1 METELVD
8 GKLLKMNSREL
19 SIINNLFKGRQDV
32 FAIRWEKNTK
42 AGYTPAYIY
51 DPYQYRLH
59 KNNGGTFS
67 NFPDKT
73 YKPLTSD
80 ELIKHLN
87 GNQFIGIYPLL
98 KDYTSWFLVADFDK
112 RDWKEQ
118 CLSFI
123 EACISNGIPAYL
135 ERSRSGNGG
144 HVWIFFEENL
154 PAVKTRKLFISIL
167 QKCGAF
173 SVFDKGSSF
182 DRIFPN
188 QNYLSGKGL
197 GNLIALPL
205 NGMALKNDNSCFIDT
220 ENFTPFD
227 NQYSFLQSVQK
238 LSTANFNSLYKE
250 ISDSPKRNKEL
261 LLQST
266 SEELNIQLSNQ
277 LSFNR
282 NGLTPP
288 IVNFL
293 KDKLNFANP
302 EFFIKIKQNRST
314 YKTERYFNFVEE
326 QDNIITIPRGM
337 TGSFLKFCKQASIA
351 YNFKDKRNK
360 LPTINYDCNIEL
372 RAHQKDALAS
382 VSKKDF
388 GVIVAPP
395 GSGKTVIGLKL
406 ISDRKQPALIIV
418 HRKQLMEQ
426 WLERIESFLGIPY
439 HEIGKIGQGKA
450 QHSKQV
456 TVAMIQSLSKHLDK
470 DAQLCNAFGTI
481 IIDECHHI
489 PAKSFRNTI
498 SRLNSYFLYGLT
510 ATPFRKHNEGK
521 LIFIHL
527 GDVIC
532 EIQPEQIENHKHAQ
546 VIVRNTAFNV
556 PYNPKTDPFETVSQI
571 LIHDLARNN
580 LIIKDIIKELNDGNS
595 AVILTERKE
604 HINTLNQFLKHRFE
618 TICLSGD
625 DSQKDRT
632 NKWNLLKAGNFQA
645 LITTGQFFGEGSDL
659 QNVSRLFLVYPFSFK
674 GKLIQYMGRV
684 QRSEHTP
691 VIYDYRDYRVDYLN
705 KLFLKRN
712 TYYRKL
718 EKQHTLFNNTHKEE
732 EKPSTY
738 SIRKQIKLDFKEL
751 EFRYGIVAF
760 NYVNRQTGELIEF
773 EVENDIIRPEFT
785 ILKPYFAKQLGL
797 RKVTLDIYAEFE
809 NDILIAQEVQ
819 STDIER
825 INDELIES
833 VKFRFVQK
841 EVIGGRPHDF
851 QEEMLGLQNV
861 TNNLLPD
868 IDEEDF
874 INELLSNQD
883 TKHQKQIRFL
893 LQRHQ
898 AHILKIRFVLSPFAF
913 VFLIEGD
920 EQYHI
925 VLETLDTEEATYL
938 WHIDKS
944 NLHDQLKTINNDL
957 SIMRNKGRQ
966 FFIHNAPNNF
976 SRIVHDYN
984 GENKGYFMWKSML
997 EERLV

>member
-1 METELVD
+1 MD
-8 GKLLKMNSREL
+8 DRNL
-19 SIINNLFKGRQDV
+19 STIKDLFKGRHDV
-32 FAIRWEKNTK
+32 FAISWEKGTK
-42 AGYTPAYIY
+42 AGYMPAYIY

-59 KNNGGTFS
+59 KSNGGTFS

-73 YKPLTSD
+73 YKPLTND
-80 ELIKHLN
+80 ELVKHLN

-98 KDYTSWFLVADFDK
+98 IDNTSWFLVADFDK
-112 RDWKEQ
+112 KDWKEQ

-123 EACISNGIPAYL
+123 EACHSNGIPAYL

-154 PAVKTRKLFISIL
+154 QATKTRKLFINIL

-188 QNYLSGKGL
+188 QDYLSGKGL

-205 NGMALKNDNSCFIDT
+205 NGMALKNGNSCFIST
-220 ENFTPFD
+220 ESFAPFD
-227 NQYSFLQSVQK
+227 DQYTFLQSVQR
-238 LSTANFNSLYKE
+238 LSTIKFNSLYKG
-250 ISDSPKRNKEL
+250 ISNSSELSEEL
-261 LLQST
+261 LLPSS
-266 SEELNIQLSNQ
+266 SETLTIQLSNQ
-277 LSFNR
+277 LSFNSM
-282 NGLTPP
+282 GVTAP
-288 IVNFL
+288 IINFL
-293 KDKLNFANP
+293 TDKLNFANP
-302 EFFIKIKQNRST
+302 EFFIKKKQNRST
-314 YKTERYFNFVEE
+314 YKTERYYNFIEE
-326 QDNIITIPRGM
+326 HDDIISIPKGM
-337 TGSFLKFCKQASIA
+337 TGSFLKFCKQASIG
-351 YNFKDKRNK
+351 YDFRDKRNK

-372 RAHQKDALAS
+372 RSHQKDALAS
-382 VSKKDF
+382 ISKKDF

-426 WLERIESFLGIPY
+426 WFERIESFLGIPY
-439 HEIGKIGQGKA
+439 HEIGKIGQGKV
-450 QHSKQV
+450 QPGKQI
-456 TVAMIQSLSKHLDK
+456 TVAMIQSLSKQLDK
-470 DAQLCNAFGTI
+470 ESQLCHAFGTT

-498 SRLNSYFLYGLT
+498 GKLNSHFLYGLT
-510 ATPFRKHNEGK
+510 ATPFRKYNEGK
-521 LIFIHL
+521 LIVIHL

-532 EIQPEQIENHKHAQ
+532 EIEPEHIENHKHAQ
-546 VIVRNTAFNV
+546 VIVRNTDFNV
-556 PYNPKTDPFETVSQI
+556 PYNPKTDPFETISQI

-580 LIIKDIIKELNDGNS
+580 LIIKDIIKELSDGNR
-595 AVILTERKE
+595 AVILTERKD
-604 HINTLNQFLKHRFE
+604 HIITLNQLLKHRFE
-618 TICLSGD
+618 TVCLSGD
-625 DSQKDRT
+625 DSQKDRV
-632 NKWNLLKAGNFQA
+632 NKSNLLKAGNFQA

-691 VIYDYRDYRVDYLN
+691 VIYDYRDYKVDYLN

-718 EKQHTLFNNTHKEE
+718 KKQHTLFNNTHKEE

-738 SIRKQIKLDFKEL
+738 SIRKQIKLEFKEL
-751 EFRYGIVAF
+751 EFRYGIIAF

-797 RKVTLDIYAEFE
+797 KKVTLDIYAEFE

-819 STDIER
+819 SSDIER

-841 EVIGGRPHDF
+841 EIIGGKLHDF
-851 QEEMLGLQNV
+851 QEEMLGLKEI
-861 TNNLLPD
+861 TKNLLTD

-883 TKHQKQIRFL
+883 VKHDKQIRFL
-893 LQRHQ
+893 LKRHQ
-898 AHILKIRFVLSPFAF
+898 AHILKIRFVLNPFAF
-913 VFLIEGD
+913 VFLIEGE

-938 WHIDKS
+938 WHIDKN

-957 SIMRNKGRQ
+957 SILRNKGRQ
-966 FFIHNAPNNF
+966 FFIHNAPTNF
-976 SRIVHDYN
+976 SRIVHDYSE
-984 GENKGYFMWKSML
+984 GNKGYMMWKSML
-997 EERLV
+997 EEKLI